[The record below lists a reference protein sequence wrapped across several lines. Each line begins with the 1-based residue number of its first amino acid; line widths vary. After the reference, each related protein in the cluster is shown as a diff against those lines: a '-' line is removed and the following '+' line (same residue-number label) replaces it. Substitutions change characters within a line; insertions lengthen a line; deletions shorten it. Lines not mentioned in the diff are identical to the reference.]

1 MYQILRAV
9 LKVFGCADYSRLCST
24 TPRQI
29 LPVVALSNKD
39 GTKLKDQTELKQV
52 SYVLLKLFGGG
63 TLEPE
68 CSKAEKQQAF
78 RTLQKV
84 KAIFARGLPQKN
96 SYR

>member
-1 MYQILRAV
+1 VYQILRAV
-9 LKVFGCADYSRLCST
+9 LKVFGCADYSRQCST

-29 LPVVALSNKD
+29 LPVAALSNKD

-52 SYVLLKLFGGG
+52 SSVLLKLFGGG

-68 CSKAEKQQAF
+68 WSKAEKQQAF

-84 KAIFARGLPQKN
+84 KAIFAHGLSQKY